1 MPFVPLNWSVF
12 ANGANES
19 GERMADPMQ
28 DLRKRLRVVH
38 IVQRV
43 LLLWFEG
50 EQPVKITRLIQ

>member
-1 MPFVPLNWSVF
+1 MPFVPVNWSVF
-12 ANGANES
+12 ANGGNAS
-19 GERMADPMQ
+19 GEPMPDPMM

-50 EQPVKITRLIQ
+50 EQPVKITRQT